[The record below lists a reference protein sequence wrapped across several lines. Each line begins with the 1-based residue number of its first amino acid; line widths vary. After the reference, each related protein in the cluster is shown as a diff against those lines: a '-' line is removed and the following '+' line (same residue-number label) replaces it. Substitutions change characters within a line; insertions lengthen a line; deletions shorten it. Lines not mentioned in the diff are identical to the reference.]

1 MPFFRRAAPSW
12 PVVNGQE
19 QFWDIYGQR
28 FKKALE
34 EEGDA
39 DADE

>member
-1 MPFFRRAAPSW
+1 MDRSS
-12 PVVNGQE
+12 
-19 QFWDIYGQR
+19 FWDIYGQR

-34 EEGDA
+34 EEDDA